1 MRRLIRTRRPS
12 SISRAAVCERAMQA
26 ANAEREGDAAKAAAR
41 QWRSWRR
48 LQDAVEM
55 LDAQA
60 DQDAT
65 TANTSGFGNR
75 R

>member
-1 MRRLIRTRRPS
+1 
-12 SISRAAVCERAMQA
+12 MQA